1 MAKPVELKY
10 LEEDARDHGHT
21 SLAMAKDFPPGVK
34 RHIVVYDLLNTT
46 SVQIASKDRRK
57 THSFGLH

>member
-1 MAKPVELKY
+1 LKY

-46 SVQIASKDRRK
+46 LLEIASKDRRK
-57 THSFGLH
+57 THSLGLY